1 MIASIKINNQVVV
14 KSRAKENISSLLAQ
28 VFDEYSPPKTQLE
41 NLLKS
46 LELAQEIAYEF
57 EMVNM
62 QTRIGK
68 SINRLKRGLIAV
80 EKIPE
85 FTFNLCMSLE
95 GMGNYKDKGKFV
107 KGNFKFD
114 APDRDRMRKDL

>member
-1 MIASIKINNQVVV
+1 MIESIKVNDQTVT
-14 KSRAKENISSLLAQ
+14 KSRAKECMSELIAQ
-28 VFDEYSPPKTQLE
+28 VYCDYSSPEAKYE

-46 LELAQEIAYEF
+46 LELANEIAYEF

-62 QTRIGK
+62 KTRLSKAIV
-68 SINRLKRGLIAV
+68 RLKRGLIPID
-80 EKIPE
+80 KIPE

-95 GMGNYKDKGKFV
+95 GMGNYKDKGRFI

-114 APDRDRMRKDL
+114 APGRDCMRKDM